1 MNILLFGKTG
11 QVGWELQRALAPLGN
26 LIALDVHSTDYCGD
40 FSNPEGVAETVKKI
54 RPDVIVNAAAHTAVD
69 KAESEPEFAQ
79 LLNATSVEAIAKA
92 ANEVGAWVIHYSTD
106 YVFPGTGEIPWQE
119 TDATAPLNVYG
130 ETKLAGEKALQK
142 HCAKHIIFRTS
153 WVYAGKGNNFAKTM
167 LRLAKEREEL
177 AVINDQF
184 GAPTGAELLAD
195 CTAHAIRVAVDK
207 PEVAGLYHLVA
218 GGTTTWHDYAAL
230 VLLPVH
236 LYGLLCNMPE
246 ISAIARKY
254 NLLILEDC
262 AQAHGAIRDGR
273 KAGAWGDAAG
283 FSFYPGKNLGAL
295 GDAGAVTTN
304 NAELSSTIKALRN
317 YGSHKKYEN
326 IYQGLNSRL
335 DELQAALLRVK
346 IHTLPED
353 TAIRQ
358 RIAEKYIREIKN
370 PAITLPVYEG
380 QGAHVWHL
388 FVVRV
393 ANREKFQS
401 YLLEKG
407 IQTLIHYP
415 LPPHKQQAYQN
426 MSSLS
431 LPITEQIHDEVIS
444 LPISPVMSEDDV
456 NYVIKVVNDYK

>member
-1 MNILLFGKTG
+1 MNKIDFLDLFAINQRQHKEL
-11 QVGWELQRALAPLGN
+11 VSAFSRVLDSGWYIMGEELEQFEKEFAE
-26 LIALDVHSTDYCGD
+26 YCGVKYCI
-40 FSNPEGVAETVKKI
+40 GVA
-54 RPDVIVNAAAHTAVD
+54 NG
-69 KAESEPEFAQ
+69 
-79 LLNATSVEAIAKA
+79 L
-92 ANEVGAWVIHYSTD
+92 
-106 YVFPGTGEIPWQE
+106 
-119 TDATAPLNVYG
+119 DAL
-130 ETKLAGEKALQK
+130 
-142 HCAKHIIFRTS
+142 I
-153 WVYAGKGNNFAKTM
+153 
-167 LRLAKEREEL
+167 
-177 AVINDQF
+177 
-184 GAPTGAELLAD
+184 
-195 CTAHAIRVAVDK
+195 
-207 PEVAGLYHLVA
+207 
-218 GGTTTWHDYAAL
+218 L
-230 VLLPVH
+230 VLRAWKELGYLEDGDEVLVPANTYIASILAITENKLVPVLVEPDIETYNINPALIENYITEKTKAILPVH

-273 KAGAWGDAAG
+273 KAGAW
-283 FSFYPGKNLGAL
+283 

-388 FVVRV
+388 FVVRI

-407 IQTLIHYP
+407 IKTLIHYP

-456 NYVIKVVNDYK
+456 NYVIKMVNDYK